1 MLKYLKFIIR
11 DSLGLN
17 NAYENLLLNQDKIL
31 ENLKE
36 LENQI
41 KDYQNQQNLEEKEIN
56 YIDYISLK
64 NILYVLIFIII
75 VGSGFL
81 FFNSDFLIV
90 NTLESFKLLG
100 KLSKNLHVEDIKG
113 LLEALKKLNENTV
126 NLSKE
131 EIKLLLEIKKKIDK
145 NSSLLLDKP
154 LNDFKGDI
162 KWGDFKD

>member
-17 NAYENLLLNQDKIL
+17 NDYENLLLNQDKIL

-64 NILYVLIFIII
+64 NILYVLLFIII

-81 FFNSDFLIV
+81 SG

-131 EIKLLLEIKKKIDK
+131 EIKLLLEIKNLLIKKK
-145 NSSLLLDKP
+145 S
-154 LNDFKGDI
+154 I
-162 KWGDFKD
+162 KIHLYY